1 MVKMGYYILQLA
13 GTFSSECLILAIIYQ
28 LAGNPEVFNSTAV
41 LICFLLAVIITA
53 AMTITDRLTFQS
65 SMAVKIIVDLLV
77 IFAAVVGLGDF
88 VLGWFNIFHPL
99 DMLNVIGVIAAVYII
114 VFAMM
119 TLRLRIDSDKINRKI
134 MEMRE
139 DKDGEDN

>member
-53 AMTITDRLTFQS
+53 AMAITDRLTFQS

-77 IFAAVVGLGDF
+77 IL
-88 VLGWFNIFHPL
+88 LP
-99 DMLNVIGVIAAVYII
+99 
-114 VFAMM
+114 
-119 TLRLRIDSDKINRKI
+119 
-134 MEMRE
+134 
-139 DKDGEDN
+139 